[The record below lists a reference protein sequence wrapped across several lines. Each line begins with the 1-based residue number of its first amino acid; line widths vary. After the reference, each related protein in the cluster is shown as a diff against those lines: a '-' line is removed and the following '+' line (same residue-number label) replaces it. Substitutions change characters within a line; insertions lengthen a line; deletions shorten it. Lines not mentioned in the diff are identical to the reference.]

1 MKRIKRWLKWGV
13 LWLLLAGFLY
23 FCWLFAQV
31 AWWNYANPR
40 ETAFM
45 AERLAVLKEKDPK
58 ATLRQTWVSYDRIST
73 QLKRAVVAAEDDRFL
88 DHSGFDWDGMT
99 QALEKN
105 LKRGKTV
112 AGGSTISQQ
121 LAKNLFLSSKRSYM
135 RKAEEAIIT
144 VMIEA
149 VWSKE
154 RILEVYLN
162 VAEWGDGIFG
172 AEAAARHYYGI
183 SAAQLNASQAARLA
197 VMLPNP
203 RRYQNDFPPRLEA
216 HAQRIERRM
225 RVSAAP

>member
-1 MKRIKRWLKWGV
+1 MKRIKRWLKWGF

-31 AWWNYANPR
+31 VWWNYANPH
-40 ETAFM
+40 ETAVM
-45 AERLAVLKEKDPK
+45 AERLAAMREKDPK
-58 ATLRQTWVSYDRIST
+58 ATLQQTWVPYERISK

-88 DHSGFDWDGMT
+88 DHGGFDWNGMT
-99 QALEKN
+99 KALEKN

-121 LAKNLFLSSKRSYM
+121 LAKNLFLSSRRSYT

-144 VMIEA
+144 VMIET

-172 AEAAARHYYGI
+172 AEAAARHYYGVN
-183 SAAQLNASQAARLA
+183 AAQLDAQQAARLA

-203 RRYQNDFPPRLEA
+203 RRYQKIFPPRLEA
-216 HAQRIERRM
+216 HAQRIEKRM
-225 RVSAAP
+225 QMSVVP

>member
-23 FCWLFAQV
+23 LCWLFAQV
-31 AWWNYANPR
+31 VWWNYADPR
-40 ETAFM
+40 ETAVM
-45 AERLAVLKEKDPK
+45 AERLAAMKEKNPK
-58 ATLRQTWVSYDRIST
+58 ATLRQTWVPYERISRS
-73 QLKRAVVAAEDDRFL
+73 LKLAVVAAEDDRFL

-121 LAKNLFLSSKRSYM
+121 LAKNLFLSSRRSYM
-135 RKAEEAIIT
+135 RKIEEAIIT
-144 VMIEA
+144 VMIET
-149 VWSKE
+149 VWSKK

-172 AEAAARHYYGI
+172 AEEAARTYYGI
-183 SAAQLNASQAARLA
+183 SAAQLDDTQAARLA

-203 RRYQNDFPPRLEA
+203 RHYQKSFPPRLEA
-216 HAQRIERRM
+216 HAQRIEKRM
-225 RVSAAP
+225 QASEAP

>member
-1 MKRIKRWLKWGV
+1 MKRIKRWLKWGI

-45 AERLAVLKEKDPK
+45 TERLVVLREKDSR
-58 ATLRQTWVSYDRIST
+58 AFLRQTWVSYDRIST

-88 DHSGFDWDGMT
+88 DHSGFDWDGMA
-99 QALEKN
+99 QAMEKN

-121 LAKNLFLSSKRSYM
+121 LAKNLFLTPKRNYL

-144 VMIEA
+144 VMIET
-149 VWSKE
+149 VWSKK

-183 SAAQLNASQAARLA
+183 SAAQLNAPQAARLA

-203 RRYQNDFPPRLEA
+203 RRYQKEFPPHLEA
-216 HAQRIERRM
+216 HARRIEKRM
-225 RVSAAP
+225 WASEVP

>member
-23 FCWLFAQV
+23 VCWLFAQV
-31 AWWNYANPR
+31 VWWNYANPH

-45 AERLAVLKEKDPK
+45 TERLAVLRGKDPK
-58 ATLRQTWVSYDRIST
+58 AILQQTWVPYDHISKP
-73 QLKRAVVAAEDDRFL
+73 LKLAVVAAEDDRFL

-121 LAKNLFLSSKRSYM
+121 LAKNLFLSSRRSYT
-135 RKAEEAIIT
+135 RKAEEALIT

-149 VWSKE
+149 VWSKK
-154 RILEVYLN
+154 RTLEVYLN
-162 VAEWGDGIFG
+162 VAEWGEGIFG

-183 SAAQLNASQAARLA
+183 SAAQLNAPQAARLA

-203 RRYQNDFPPRLEA
+203 RRYQKNFSPRLEA
-216 HAQRIERRM
+216 HAQRIEKRM
-225 RVSAAP
+225 RASEVP

>member
-23 FCWLFAQV
+23 VCWLFAQV

-45 AERLAVLKEKDPK
+45 TERLAVLREKDPQ
-58 ATLRQTWVSYDRIST
+58 AALRQTWVSYDDISKS
-73 QLKRAVVAAEDDRFL
+73 LKLAVVAAEDDRFL
-88 DHSGFDWDGMT
+88 DHSGFDWDSMT

-121 LAKNLFLSSKRSYM
+121 LAKNLFLSSRRSYA
-135 RKAEEAIIT
+135 RKAEEALIT

-149 VWSKE
+149 VWSKK

-162 VAEWGDGIFG
+162 VAEWGEGIFG

-183 SAAQLNASQAARLA
+183 SAAQLDAPQAARLA

-203 RRYQNDFPPRLEA
+203 RRYQKNFSPRLEA
-216 HAQRIERRM
+216 HAQRIEKRM
-225 RVSAAP
+225 RASEVP

>member
-13 LWLLLAGFLY
+13 LWLLLAGILY
-23 FCWLFAQV
+23 FCGLFAQV
-31 AWWNYANPR
+31 VWWNYANPR

-45 AERLAVLKEKDPK
+45 AERRAVLRDKNPE
-58 ATLRQTWVSYDRIST
+58 AVLRQTWVSYESISKS
-73 QLKRAVVAAEDDRFL
+73 LKLAVVAAEDDRFL
-88 DHSGFDWDGMT
+88 DHRGFDWDGMT
-99 QALEKN
+99 LALEKN

-121 LAKNLFLSSKRSYM
+121 LAKNLFLSSSRSYI
-135 RKAEEAIIT
+135 RKIKEATLT
-144 VMIEA
+144 VMIET
-149 VWSKE
+149 VWSKK

-172 AEAAARHYYGI
+172 AEAAARHYYGT

-203 RRYQNDFPPRLEA
+203 RVYQKNFPSRLEA
-216 HAQRIERRM
+216 HAPRIEKRM
-225 RVSAAP
+225 RASEVP

>member
-1 MKRIKRWLKWGV
+1 MRRIRRWLKWGI
-13 LWLLLAGFLY
+13 LSLLLAGILY
-23 FCWLFAQV
+23 LCWLFAQV
-31 AWWNYANPR
+31 AWWNMVNPR
-40 ETAFM
+40 ETAVM
-45 AERLAVLKEKDPK
+45 TERLAVLRDKDPQ
-58 ATLRQTWVSYDRIST
+58 AVLRQTWVPYERISRP
-73 QLKRAVVAAEDDRFL
+73 LKLAVVAAEDDRFL

-121 LAKNLFLSSKRSYM
+121 LAKNLFLSSERSYT
-135 RKAEEAIIT
+135 RKIKEAIIT

-149 VWSKE
+149 VWSKQ

-203 RRYQNDFPPRLEA
+203 RRYQKSFPPRLEA
-216 HAQRIERRM
+216 HAQRIEKRM
-225 RVSAAP
+225 WASEVP